1 MIEMPRPKKINGE
14 AILASARRV
23 IEVEMSGLQEVGDRI
38 GQEFLEA
45 VEILHS
51 CSGKIVVTGIGKS
64 GHIARKLASTLASTG
79 TPAFFVHPAEAS
91 HGDLGMI
98 SQRDAIIAISYS
110 GESAELNLILPFA
123 KRLGVKLISITG
135 DPKSTLA
142 LLSEVTLNVRIT
154 KEACPL
160 GLAPTAS
167 TTATLAIGDALAV
180 SLLGAKGFNQ
190 KDFARSHPGGSLGK
204 KLLTRVADV
213 MRTAESF
220 PRVSPKSRLK
230 DVIVEISQKRLGM
243 AAVIGKD
250 NILAGIIT
258 DGDLRRLLERSDQ
271 PLMTTAE
278 NIMTR
283 NPKTIRPDALAS
295 EAIAIFEVQ
304 KINHLIVVDEKDVP
318 LGVLG
323 FHDLVTEK
331 II

>member
-1 MIEMPRPKKINGE
+1 MPRPKKINGE

-38 GQEFLEA
+38 GQELLEA

-64 GHIARKLASTLASTG
+64 GHIARKIASTLASTG

-135 DPKSTLA
+135 APKSTLA

-180 SLLGAKGFNQ
+180 SLLEAKGFNQ

-230 DVIVEISQKRLGM
+230 DVIVEISEKRLGM

-250 NILAGIIT
+250 NVLAGIIT

-283 NPKTIRPDALAS
+283 NPKTISPDALAS

>member
-1 MIEMPRPKKINGE
+1 MLEMPRPKKINGE

-38 GQEFLEA
+38 GQELLEA

-64 GHIARKLASTLASTG
+64 GHIARKIASTLASTG

-135 DPKSTLA
+135 APKSTLA

-180 SLLGAKGFNQ
+180 SLLEAKGFNQ

-230 DVIVEISQKRLGM
+230 DVIVEISEKRLGM

-250 NILAGIIT
+250 NVLAGIIT

-283 NPKTIRPDALAS
+283 NPKTISPDALAS

>member
-1 MIEMPRPKKINGE
+1 MPRPKKINGE

-180 SLLGAKGFNQ
+180 SLLEAKGFNQ

-295 EAIAIFEVQ
+295 EALAIFEVQ

>member
-1 MIEMPRPKKINGE
+1 VPEMPRPKKINGE

-38 GQEFLEA
+38 GQELLEA

-64 GHIARKLASTLASTG
+64 GHIARKIASTLASTG

-180 SLLGAKGFNQ
+180 SLLEAKGFNH

-204 KLLTRVADV
+204 KLLTRVTDV
-213 MRTAESF
+213 MRIAESF
-220 PRVSPKSRLK
+220 PRVSPNSRLK

-250 NILAGIIT
+250 NVLAGIIT
-258 DGDLRRLLERSDQ
+258 DGDLRRLLERNDQ
-271 PLMTTAE
+271 PLMATAE

-323 FHDLVTEK
+323 FHDLVTKK

>member
-1 MIEMPRPKKINGE
+1 MLEMPRPKKINGE

-38 GQEFLEA
+38 GQELLEA

-51 CSGKIVVTGIGKS
+51 CSGKIIVTGIGKS
-64 GHIARKLASTLASTG
+64 GHIARKIASTLASTG

-135 DPKSTLA
+135 APKSTLA

-180 SLLGAKGFNQ
+180 SLLEAKGFNQ

-230 DVIVEISQKRLGM
+230 DVIVEISEKRLGM

-250 NILAGIIT
+250 NVLAGIIT

-283 NPKTIRPDALAS
+283 NPKTISPDALAS

>member
-1 MIEMPRPKKINGE
+1 MPRPKKINGE

-38 GQEFLEA
+38 GQELLEA

-51 CSGKIVVTGIGKS
+51 CSGKIIVTGIGKS
-64 GHIARKLASTLASTG
+64 GHIARKIASTLASTG

-135 DPKSTLA
+135 APKSTLA

-180 SLLGAKGFNQ
+180 SLLEAKGFNQ

-230 DVIVEISQKRLGM
+230 DVIVEISEKRLGM

-250 NILAGIIT
+250 NVLAGIIT

-283 NPKTIRPDALAS
+283 NPKTISPDALAS

>member
-1 MIEMPRPKKINGE
+1 MPRPKKINGE

-23 IEVEMSGLQEVGDRI
+23 IEVEMLGLQEVGDRI
-38 GQEFLEA
+38 GQELLEA

-295 EAIAIFEVQ
+295 EALAIFEVQ

>member
-1 MIEMPRPKKINGE
+1 MPRPKKINGE

-38 GQEFLEA
+38 GQELLEA

-64 GHIARKLASTLASTG
+64 GHIARKIASTLASTG

-142 LLSEVTLNVRIT
+142 RLSEVTLNVRIT

-180 SLLGAKGFNQ
+180 SLLEAKGFNQ

-204 KLLTRVADV
+204 KLLTRVTDV
-213 MRTAESF
+213 MRIAESF
-220 PRVSPKSRLK
+220 PRVSPNSRLK

-250 NILAGIIT
+250 NVLAGIIT
-258 DGDLRRLLERSDQ
+258 DGDLRRLLERNDQ
-271 PLMTTAE
+271 PLMATAE

-323 FHDLVTEK
+323 FHDLVTKK

>member
-1 MIEMPRPKKINGE
+1 VLEMPRPKKINGE

-38 GQEFLEA
+38 GQELLEA

-64 GHIARKLASTLASTG
+64 GHIARKIASTLASTG

-135 DPKSTLA
+135 APKSTLA

-180 SLLGAKGFNQ
+180 SLLEAKGFNQ

-230 DVIVEISQKRLGM
+230 DVIVEISEKRLGM

-250 NILAGIIT
+250 NVLAGIIT

-283 NPKTIRPDALAS
+283 NPKTISPDALAS